1 MLAIRLSQGAIY
13 VSDSPASFFNEAE
26 GEELS
31 RMIPSSKGLA
41 RAQAKLLPSEE
52 SGKGMTWRE
61 KEGKRRRFLRLRDE
75 GLASGVRWRD
85 ALVWEG
91 RRPATVWGL

>member
-1 MLAIRLSQGAIY
+1 MLAIRLSQGARY
-13 VSDSPASFFNEAE
+13 VSDSPGSLFAG

-52 SGKGMTWRE
+52 SGKGMAWRE

-75 GLASGVRWRD
+75 GLASGASWRD
-85 ALVWEG
+85 ALIWKG